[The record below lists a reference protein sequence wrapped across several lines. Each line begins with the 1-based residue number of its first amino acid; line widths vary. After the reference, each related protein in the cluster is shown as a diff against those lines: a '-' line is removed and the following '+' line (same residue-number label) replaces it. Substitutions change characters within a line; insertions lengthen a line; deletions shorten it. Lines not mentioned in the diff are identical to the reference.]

1 MNVCKCCGKEFQS
14 TRKSEFCSVGCRKK
28 HNNAIKNYKAIEREK
43 MRRAMTFQSRRDLLK
58 NERSVSAV
66 DRQNKYEKSSRIVGR
81 IIREFES
88 YYLIDGVN
96 YIQTIL
102 KNSLVDGTV
111 ELSED

>member
-1 MNVCKCCGKEFQS
+1 MNVCKCCGIEFES
-14 TRKSEFCSVGCRKK
+14 IRKGEFCSIRCRKK
-28 HNNAIKNYKAIEREK
+28 HNNAIKNYKAIEFEK
-43 MRRAMTFQSRRDLLK
+43 MRRAMTFQPRRDLLK
-58 NERSVSAV
+58 NKKSVRAV

-88 YYLIDGVN
+88 YYLIEGVN

-111 ELSED
+111 ELLRD